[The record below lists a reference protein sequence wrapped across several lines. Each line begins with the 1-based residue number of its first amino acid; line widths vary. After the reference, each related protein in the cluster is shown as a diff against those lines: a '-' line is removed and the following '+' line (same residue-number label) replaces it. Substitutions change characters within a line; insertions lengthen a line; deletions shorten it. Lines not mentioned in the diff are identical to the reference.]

1 MRLIV
6 VNKTEKERLA
16 VIEEQLKQNISEHRN
31 MKDILTK
38 MDVKLD
44 SVIREK
50 ADKRELNS
58 KVDKEHF
65 IEVRNKINSL
75 NKYLIGAGV
84 FIISLL
90 LSVVGYFL
98 TNSGI

>member
-1 MRLIV
+1 M
-6 VNKTEKERLA
+6 NKTEKERLA
-16 VIEEQLKQNISEHRN
+16 VIEEQLKQNILEHRS

-44 SVIREK
+44 SVIKDK
-50 ADKRELNS
+50 ADKQELNT

-65 IEVRNKINSL
+65 IEVRNTINSL

-90 LSVVGYFL
+90 LSVIGYL
-98 TNSGI
+98 ITNGGI

>member
-1 MRLIV
+1 MRLIT

-16 VIEEQLKQNISEHRN
+16 VIEEQLKQNISEHRS

-44 SVIREK
+44 NVIKDK
-50 ADKRELNS
+50 ADKQELNT

-90 LSVVGYFL
+90 LSVIGYLL
-98 TNSGI
+98 TNGGI